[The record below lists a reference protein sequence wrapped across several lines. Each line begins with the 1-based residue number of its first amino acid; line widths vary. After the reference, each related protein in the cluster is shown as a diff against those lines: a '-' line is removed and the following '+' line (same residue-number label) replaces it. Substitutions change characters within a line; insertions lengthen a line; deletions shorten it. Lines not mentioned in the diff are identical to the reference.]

1 MGYGACGSP
10 AFRWYDE
17 TIAEGITAT
26 GQVAIRFITG
36 KINDFL
42 NQQAG
47 TENVDRVP
55 SSDTDSV
62 YFIVQD
68 IVDQKCQAISDKQK
82 ITDYLDEFFETEMS
96 PYIESNFVNLTDYM
110 NCRENKFDMKREAIA
125 DSFIIRAK
133 KNYIM
138 RVFDNEGM
146 RYADPYYK
154 MMGIEVVRTSHPQ
167 MIRDAL
173 EEALKIV
180 IDGNVDE
187 LRTFVSDFKDK
198 FMNAPLHMIAA
209 PRGISDI
216 NKYQNDDYTKK
227 QFEMTMNEFGQLEK
241 KKLTIPIH
249 VTAAINYNGLIHSLK
264 LGNKWEYIRSGSK
277 IKFLPLKEPNPL
289 NSHVIGFVTD
299 IPPEFGIDDY
309 VDKESHYQKMFVSP
323 LETFTIYNNW
333 TLEKNALLD
342 AFGGSVNI
350 AAATLNAKRKPVKP
364 KRSEIKT
371 NSLF

>member
-1 MGYGACGSP
+1 MGYGATGSA

-42 NQQAG
+42 NIQSN

-62 YFIVQD
+62 YFTVQD
-68 IVDQKCQAISDKQK
+68 IVDLRWPEISDKQK
-82 ITDYLDEFFETEMS
+82 ITDNLDEFIENELS
-96 PYIESNFVNLTDYM
+96 PYIESNFVDLTNYM

-138 RVFDNEGM
+138 RVFDNEGT
-146 RYADPYYK
+146 RFADPYYK

-180 IDGNVDE
+180 IDGNVKQ
-187 LRTFVSDFKDK
+187 LRDFVRDFRNK
-198 FMNAPLHMIAA
+198 FMEAPLHMIAA

-216 NKYQNDDYTKK
+216 TKYQNPDYTKK
-227 QFEMTMNEFGQLEK
+227 LYELVMGDDGKLVK

-249 VTAAINYNGLIHSLK
+249 VFAAITYNNLVNSLK
-264 LGNKWEYIRSGSK
+264 LANKWEYIRNGSK

-299 IPPEFGIDDY
+299 IPEEFGIDEY
-309 VDKESHYQKMFVSP
+309 VDKESHFQKMFISP

-333 TLEKNALLD
+333 TLEENALLD
-342 AFGGSVNI
+342 AFGSSVNI
-350 AAATLNAKRKPVKP
+350 AASTLNAKKKPVAP

-371 NSLF
+371 SSLF